1 MAIHLLTA
9 IAVTYGT
16 VENQNLIKSQRNINI
31 QGFYTLSDLIV
42 GDVFI
47 TQWNTLSK
55 FDKVYAKSVQWDK
68 IYIPSI
74 RENAIIYKNCYE
86 WYKSGPVPIL
96 TCLDDFI
103 TNSIDTKTITNYIRA
118 SVAASGALRALMGH
132 TTREIEILC
141 EHILLSIG
149 FWIESESNIRGIIL
163 NEVSQRKQNRFKH
176 IKNF

>member
-16 VENQNLIKSQRNINI
+16 PENQDLIKSQRDVNI

-42 GDVFI
+42 GDVFL

-55 FDKVYAKSVQWDK
+55 FDQVYAKSVQWDK
-68 IYIPSI
+68 LYIPSI
-74 RENAIIYKNCYE
+74 KENTIIYKNCYE

-96 TCLDDFI
+96 THLDDFI
-103 TNSIDTKTITNYIRA
+103 NDINSKTITHYIRA

-141 EHILLSIG
+141 EHILLSIR
-149 FWIESESNIRGIIL
+149 FWIESESNIRRIML
-163 NEVSQRKQNRFKH
+163 NTVSQRKQNRFKH